1 MILES
6 KMKQKRFFNPK
17 SRKDMQVA
25 KIFFKTHT
33 WEPGGCPF
41 FLEFPYSTVP
51 DMIKDK
57 IIHHNFGIRFNRF
70 HHVYGVENEGSD

>member
-17 SRKDMQVA
+17 SKKDMAVA
-25 KIFFKTHT
+25 KTFFKTHT
-33 WEPGGCPF
+33 WEQGGCPF
-41 FLEFPYSTVP
+41 FLEFPYTTIP

-57 IIHHNFGIRFNRF
+57 VIHHSFGIEFNRF
-70 HHVYGVENEGSD
+70 HHVYE